1 MYPLVF
7 VFNLSSCGILFVFLS
22 FFFILGFT
30 FYRLTK
36 NMKLGVQTG
45 GEDPE
50 EVGGIERI

>member
-22 FFFILGFT
+22 FFILGFT

-36 NMKLGVQTG
+36 SMKLGGQTG